1 MATQFITFN
10 LTNGPSHED
19 LMLAQY
25 SRRPGETNHV
35 TFDLSSSNLG
45 RGVWC
50 QDVPFLVLGS
60 LRFGE
65 EYDLTGL
72 VSGDLITTHL
82 DWEKQGTVAWLERRL
97 AIVRRY
103 NPVQRT
109 GELDLYR
116 EIYLNPAFMAVPAR

>member
-10 LTNGPSHED
+10 LTNGPSHEN

-25 SRRPGETNHV
+25 SQRPGETHRV

-45 RGVWC
+45 SGAWC
-50 QDVPFLVLGS
+50 QDVPFFLLGS

-72 VSGDLITTHL
+72 INGDLITHL
-82 DWEKQGTVAWLERRL
+82 GWTNRERRL

-116 EIYLNPAFMAVPAR
+116 EIYLNPAFMAIPAR

>member
-25 SRRPGETNHV
+25 SQRPGETHRV

-45 RGVWC
+45 SGVWC
-50 QDVPFLVLGS
+50 QDVPFFLLGS

-72 VSGDLITTHL
+72 INGDLITQLGWTNR
-82 DWEKQGTVAWLERRL
+82 ERRL

-116 EIYLNPAFMAVPAR
+116 EIYLNPAFRAIPAR